1 MRICAS
7 LAPCQPP
14 KSLRHLATLIYFHLL
29 TADDAESQNWNGEDF
44 SPILFPGIPRILR
57 FPLLLVAGFS
67 GDLLPRI
74 SQVSRME
81 DPTKLTAEI

>member
-29 TADDAESQNWNGEDF
+29 TADDAEYTELERGRISADSF
-44 SPILFPGIPRILR
+44 SAYSRILW
-57 FPLLLVAGFS
+57 FPLLLVAGF
-67 GDLLPRI
+67 
-74 SQVSRME
+74 
-81 DPTKLTAEI
+81 